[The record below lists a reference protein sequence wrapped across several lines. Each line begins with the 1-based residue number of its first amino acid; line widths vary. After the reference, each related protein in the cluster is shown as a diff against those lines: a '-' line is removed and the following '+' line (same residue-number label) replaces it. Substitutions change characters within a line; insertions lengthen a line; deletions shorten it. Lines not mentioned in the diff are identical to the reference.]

1 MSHMV
6 FNKRVLGVPLAVII
20 LLVGWFSPT
29 IDGLSHEG
37 IVGLAILFSAVALWV
52 CETFPMG
59 VTGLLALVLAPILG
73 VADINSVFS
82 GFGTTTVIFAITV
95 FSLTAIVMKSNL
107 AVRLIGF
114 MVRFAGADSSKL
126 VLAFMAAGGLLSAV
140 MNDSATLVLFLG
152 FADIVIAN
160 AQQVKGKSNLA
171 KCLYLGCAFAI
182 FMGGMA
188 TPAGAS
194 INVLALG
201 LLEQATGQTIPFLSW
216 VIAVA
221 PVAIVMIPVIW
232 FVVTHIFKPEP
243 IRQECVEEL
252 IERSASLGKLSHE
265 EIKTLVLLI
274 GIPVLWVA
282 GSWIPALNVTTVSVV
297 GLALMCMPGMRLL
310 TFEEFQREVPWTIV
324 IMIGAVI
331 SLGGVVG
338 ATGGVAFLADLF
350 LNSGVMG
357 LGPFLTFW
365 VITLVVYFT
374 HTFVPVGPAFATI
387 LIPPL
392 MAYCME
398 AGYSPAI
405 PAILLA
411 SILSGNMLLPINPGL
426 ALSYRDDVY
435 TFADSFKAGIIPVFV
450 LVTLLAAWVPFMCS
464 TLGIPVG

>member
-1 MSHMV
+1 MSRQSI
-6 FNKRVLGVPLAVII
+6 NKRLLGAPLAAII
-20 LLVGWFSPT
+20 LLIGWFLPASE
-29 IDGLSHEG
+29 GLSHEG
-37 IVGLAILFSAVALWV
+37 IVGLAILFSAVVLWI
-52 CETFPMG
+52 CETLPMG
-59 VTGLLALVLAPILG
+59 VTGLLALVLAPLLG
-73 VADINSVFS
+73 IADINTVFS

-95 FSLTAIVMKSNL
+95 FSLTTIVMKSNL
-107 AVRLIGF
+107 AVRLIGL
-114 MVRFAGADSSKL
+114 MVRFAGDDSCKL

-160 AQQVKGKSNLA
+160 AQLEKGRSNLA

-201 LLEQATGQTIPFLSW
+201 LLEQATGQTVPFLSW

-232 FVVTHIFKPEP
+232 FVITHLFKPEP
-243 IRQECVEEL
+243 ISQQSIDEL
-252 IERSASLGKLSHE
+252 IKRSSGLGKFSIE
-265 EIKTLVLLI
+265 EKKTLALLV
-274 GIPVLWVA
+274 GIPALWVA
-282 GSWIPALNVTTVSVV
+282 GSWIPVLNVTTVSVV

-350 LNSGVMG
+350 LSSGIMG
-357 LGPFLTFW
+357 LGPFFTFW
-365 VITLVVYFT
+365 IITMVVYLT
-374 HTFVPVGPAFATI
+374 HSFVPVGPAFATI

-392 MAYCME
+392 MAYCLE

-411 SILSGNMLLPINPGL
+411 AILSGNMLLPINPGL
-426 ALSYRDDVY
+426 ALSYRDNVY
-435 TFADSFKAGIIPVFV
+435 TFADSFKAGIVPVFV
-450 LVTLLAAWVPFMCS
+450 LVTLLAAWVPFMCT
-464 TLGIPVG
+464 TLGIPS

>member
-1 MSHMV
+1 MSQIGL
-6 FNKRVLGVPLAVII
+6 NKKVLGIPIALVI
-20 LLVGWFSPT
+20 LLAGWFLPPT
-29 IDGLSHEG
+29 EGLTHEG
-37 IVGLAILFSAVALWV
+37 IVGLAILFSAVALWI

-73 VADINSVFS
+73 VADINTVFA

-114 MVRFAGADSSKL
+114 MVKFAGTNSRKL

-160 AQQVKGKSNLA
+160 SGQIKGKSNLA
-171 KCLYLGCAFAI
+171 RCLYLGSAFAI

-201 LLEQATGQTIPFLSW
+201 LVEQATGLTIPFLAW

-221 PVAIVMIPVIW
+221 PVAVVMIPVIW

-243 IRQECVEEL
+243 IGEESVREL
-252 IERSASLGKLSHE
+252 TERAAALGPLSSE
-265 EIKTLVLLI
+265 EIKTLVLLV
-274 GIPVLWVA
+274 GIPVLWVL
-282 GSWIPALNVTTVSVV
+282 GSWIPVLNVTTVSVI

-338 ATGGVAFLADLF
+338 ATGGVAFLANLF
-350 LNSGVMG
+350 LGSGVME
-357 LGPFLTFW
+357 LGMFMTFW
-365 VITLVVYFT
+365 LITAVVYFT
-374 HTFVPVGPAFATI
+374 HSFVPVGPAFATI

-392 MAYCME
+392 MTYCMA

-411 SILSGNMLLPINPGL
+411 AILSGNMLLPINPGL
-426 ALSYRDDVY
+426 ALSYRDNVY
-435 TFADSFKAGIIPVFV
+435 SFADSFKAGIIPVFV
-450 LVTLLAAWVPFMCS
+450 LITLLAIWVPLM
-464 TLGIPVG
+464 TTVIGIPS